1 MNKIVKHIDP
11 ILLGGVIGSLII
23 SAWLWFLKI
32 TSPEISTIIALLGI
46 IITLQIDLGG
56 RIEKNRVKGIDRDA
70 LLNDIESLP
79 WLETMM
85 FDIVKSCKNIFNSP
99 SRQYFYSQTK
109 QQLELCKNHVQ
120 EIERGYLKTDYND
133 VLPLINAIASTKS
146 ILRTISVAT
155 LDVEFWNSAP
165 GKKLWEANKSAIK
178 RKVVIERIFVIP
190 ALSEEIDLIIK
201 KHHNAGVTCYIINE
215 ENLNPSAI
223 MDLIIFDD
231 AMSYEAILNAKG
243 YPVENLLS
251 TENIG
256 IKNKIENFSRIK
268 YQATE
273 YEGARDS

>member
-190 ALSEEIDLIIK
+190 ALSR
-201 KHHNAGVTCYIINE
+201 N
-215 ENLNPSAI
+215 
-223 MDLIIFDD
+223 
-231 AMSYEAILNAKG
+231 
-243 YPVENLLS
+243 
-251 TENIG
+251 
-256 IKNKIENFSRIK
+256 
-268 YQATE
+268 
-273 YEGARDS
+273 